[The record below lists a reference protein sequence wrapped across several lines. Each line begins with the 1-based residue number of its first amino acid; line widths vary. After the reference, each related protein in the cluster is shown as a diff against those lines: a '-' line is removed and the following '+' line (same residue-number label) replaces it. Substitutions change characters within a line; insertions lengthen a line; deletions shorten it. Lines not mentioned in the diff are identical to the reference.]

1 VPARRYRKMTEGL
14 PELHRRLMEET
25 KGADD
30 EAVAQAEVDGRR
42 LVVAHSPKI
51 ARRARRM
58 RAKKVVKAL
67 SVARELAGKLNDQ
80 ADGVPHR
87 GRRLT
92 DSGAKI
98 TFGQELSKR
107 KLTRLI
113 EIETDDDIFW
123 WDWDVEELKRDLEVD
138 GKLVL
143 ISNVRDLSAEQLVA
157 QYKDLADIERGFRI
171 MKDQL
176 DIAPVY
182 HRLPDRIRAHTF
194 ICFLALVIQRALR
207 HRLHKS
213 ALDMSPQEMLY
224 RLRSV
229 QRHSIRLANGT
240 ALNGVS
246 AITPEQRSMFDAAG
260 VPLPTMKRIEAAA

>member
-1 VPARRYRKMTEGL
+1 
-14 PELHRRLMEET
+14 
-25 KGADD
+25 
-30 EAVAQAEVDGRR
+30 
-42 LVVAHSPKI
+42 
-51 ARRARRM
+51 M
-58 RAKKVVKAL
+58 RAKRAVKAL
-67 SVARELAGKLNDQ
+67 ALARKLAGKLNDQ
-80 ADGVPHR
+80 NDGIARR
-87 GRRLT
+87 GRRLS
-92 DSGAKI
+92 DAGAKI
-98 TFGQELSKR
+98 TFGQQLSKL

-123 WDWDVEELKRDLEVD
+123 WDWNVSELKRDLELD

-171 MKDQL
+171 MKNQL
-176 DIAPVY
+176 DLGPVY

-207 HRLHKS
+207 HRLHRS
-213 ALDMSPQEMLY
+213 ALDMSPEEMLY

-229 QRHSIRLANGT
+229 QHHSVRLASGKE
-240 ALNGVS
+240 LEGLS

-260 VPLPTMKRIEAAA
+260 VPLPTHKRLDAAT